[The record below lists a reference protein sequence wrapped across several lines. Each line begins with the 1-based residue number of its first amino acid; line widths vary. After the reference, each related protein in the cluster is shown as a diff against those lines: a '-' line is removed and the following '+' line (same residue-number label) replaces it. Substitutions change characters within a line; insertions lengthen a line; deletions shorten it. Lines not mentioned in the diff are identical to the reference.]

1 MRERRRRTRLLH
13 WSDWPLLAKG
23 LVVVCLP
30 LLALLTS
37 RLAAGRSQLATQQ
50 AQRVIQLTRNQERQ
64 IDAVTLSLVN
74 AETGVRGYLLT
85 NDESFLTPYRAAQGT
100 LGPQLDRLEATI
112 RSEGDDV
119 QLNKI
124 TWLRALAGNELTILN
139 ELVRTDDSLSESD
152 RAAALDSG
160 KGVLDQVRTL
170 LADMNRHER
179 AQEVRETLEATRVQ
193 SQTRLLIAI
202 GFPIGLLGGL
212 LGLLLF
218 ATSISRR
225 VHRVRDNAGRLAR
238 GERIEPA
245 PSQSQDVIGEL
256 EQAVGR
262 ADEVLA
268 ERQAS
273 LALALEA
280 GRLGLFEIDVATGAI
295 FSPSPDRLKTLGLA
309 HEHELE
315 TIDDL
320 ILATHQADRLWVA
333 GTWER
338 FLVRGGTLDTEFRL
352 ETADAQPRWVA
363 LRARIDE
370 TEEGPRVIGAV
381 FDVTD
386 RKTDEAERQRLY
398 AEVEQHRQELAKLSI
413 TDDVTNLLN
422 RRGFHLLAEHEI
434 GHADRAGT
442 DLLLLFADLD
452 GLKSINDT
460 HGHAVG
466 TQALID
472 MADVLR
478 ATFRGSDVIARFG
491 GDEFCIL
498 LSRSLAGVSDMKVVD
513 RLQRAI
519 RERNANGDRP
529 FRLSASVGACRRP
542 SGSSLTLDQMTKRA
556 DELMY
561 QEKHRRRVAR
571 TSAPAGDSIVRV

>member
-37 RLAAGRSQLATQQ
+37 RLAVGRSQLATQQ

-85 NDESFLTPYRAAQGT
+85 EDASFLTPYRTAQGT

-124 TWLRALAGNELTILN
+124 NWLRALAGNELTILN

-179 AQEVRETLEATRVQ
+179 AQEVRESLEATRVQ

-256 EQAVGR
+256 EQAAKR

-295 FSPSPDRLKTLGLA
+295 FSPSPDRLKTLGLTQ
-309 HEHELE
+309 EHELE

-370 TEEGPRVIGAV
+370 TEEG
-381 FDVTD
+381 
-386 RKTDEAERQRLY
+386 
-398 AEVEQHRQELAKLSI
+398 
-413 TDDVTNLLN
+413 
-422 RRGFHLLAEHEI
+422 
-434 GHADRAGT
+434 
-442 DLLLLFADLD
+442 
-452 GLKSINDT
+452 
-460 HGHAVG
+460 
-466 TQALID
+466 
-472 MADVLR
+472 
-478 ATFRGSDVIARFG
+478 
-491 GDEFCIL
+491 
-498 LSRSLAGVSDMKVVD
+498 
-513 RLQRAI
+513 
-519 RERNANGDRP
+519 
-529 FRLSASVGACRRP
+529 
-542 SGSSLTLDQMTKRA
+542 
-556 DELMY
+556 
-561 QEKHRRRVAR
+561 RRV
-571 TSAPAGDSIVRV
+571 